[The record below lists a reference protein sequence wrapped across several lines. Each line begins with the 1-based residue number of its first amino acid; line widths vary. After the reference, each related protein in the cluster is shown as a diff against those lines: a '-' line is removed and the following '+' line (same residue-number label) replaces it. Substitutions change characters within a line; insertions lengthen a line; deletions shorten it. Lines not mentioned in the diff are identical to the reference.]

1 MPDLELLVAGAML
14 VALIF
19 YALLGG
25 ADFGGGI
32 WDLLSFGPRA
42 PRQREIIAKAI
53 GPIWEA
59 NHVWLILV
67 IVILF
72 TAFPPAYAVIL
83 TALFIPMT
91 LFLIGIVLRGAAFVF
106 RGYGGSS
113 DESQRRWGRIFAS
126 ASFFT
131 PLLLGI
137 VIGAIS
143 SGRIEL
149 EDDVVSGG
157 WVDSWFHLFPFLV
170 GGFAVALFAFLAAVY
185 LTLELAGQPDLQE
198 DFRKRA
204 LAAALAVGVFAFG
217 VLLLADDEAEH
228 IWNRLADSWWTWP
241 LQVAT
246 GLAAVGAI
254 WAVWTRRYAIA
265 RVCAVAQVTLIL
277 AGWGIAMRPYLVVR
291 SVRIDE
297 AAAPDITLQL
307 LLGGLVVG
315 SLLLF
320 PSLFYL
326 YRVFKGSEAF
336 ELIDRRR

>member
-1 MPDLELLVAGAML
+1 MPELELIVAGAML

-32 WDLLSFGPRA
+32 WDLFSFGPRA
-42 PRQREIIAKAI
+42 QRQRDVIAKAI

-72 TAFPPAYAVIL
+72 TAFPPAYAAIL

-91 LFLIGIVLRGAAFVF
+91 IFLIGIIFRGTAFVF
-106 RGYGGSS
+106 RGYGGGG
-113 DESQRRWGRIFAS
+113 DESQRRWGRVFAM

-131 PLLLGI
+131 PVFLGV

-143 SGRIEL
+143 SGRITV
-149 EDDVVSGG
+149 EDGLVTSDF
-157 WVDSWFHLFPFLV
+157 VDAWFHLFPFLV
-170 GGFAVALFAFLAAVY
+170 GGFAVSLFAFLAAIY
-185 LTLELAGQPDLQE
+185 LTVELGDERDLQE
-198 DFRKRA
+198 DFRLRA
-204 LAAALAVGVFAFG
+204 LLAAIAVGVFAFG
-217 VLLLADDEAEH
+217 VLLLADDEAEYL
-228 IWNRLADSWWTWP
+228 WNRLADSWWTWP
-241 LQVAT
+241 LQIAT
-246 GLAAVGAI
+246 GLAAIGAI
-254 WAVWTRRYAIA
+254 AAVWTRRYAIA

-277 AGWGIAMRPYLVVR
+277 AGWGFAMRPYLVVDDI
-291 SVRIDE
+291 RIDE
-297 AAAPDITLQL
+297 AAAPDITLEL
-307 LLGGLVVG
+307 LLGGLVLG

-326 YRVFKGSEAF
+326 YRVFKGSDAF
-336 ELIDRRR
+336 ELLDRRR